1 MYRRNFRRLNSSV
14 RNRYNNRRKLNCSA
28 FVGMDTEEIEQLI
41 EDNIYEAFQDVTD
54 TEMNVFETF
63 PDVNVY
69 AEVTARGTESFVDV
83 ELDINAGEGLD
94 RVQCYTRIAED
105 YAPVDVFNA
114 CTNLVKEAIADIK
127 ENMEEVFFDYFDA
140 HSKQAKLVEANV
152 IPGSQYNLW
161 EIDAVVEVA
170 PEQEQAY
177 TVRTAPDR
185 KSVEEAA
192 QSILSWKNF

>member
-1 MYRRNFRRLNSSV
+1 MYRHKFRRLNSSV

-28 FVGMDTEEIEQLI
+28 FVGMNIGEIEQEL
-41 EDNIYEAFQDVTD
+41 EDNIYEAFQDITGTD
-54 TEMNVFETF
+54 INIFETF
-63 PDVNVY
+63 SDVSVQ
-69 AEVTARGTESFVDV
+69 AGVEVRGTESVLDV
-83 ELDINAGEGLD
+83 ELYIHAGAGL
-94 RVQCYTRIAED
+94 QTAHCYGRILED
-105 YAPVDVFNA
+105 DAPIDVYNA
-114 CTNLVKEAIADIK
+114 CKAVATEALEKIK
-127 ENMEEVFFDYFDA
+127 QNMEEIFFDYFDA
-140 HSKQAKLVEANV
+140 HSKQAELVEANV
-152 IPGSQYNLW
+152 IPGNQYNLW